1 VSAGKAPPKLS
12 KNPAVSKVANGG
24 VSMRYVP
31 WHVKAVRPELRKV
44 ARNAARRCGLSVS
57 AWLNSLIIDA
67 AAACY
72 RPTFL
77 GQATPPQPSRI
88 EDAAFAAIRKEI
100 GELKQQMSRLQVEP
114 AGFEQRLQRQLD
126 HAISAL
132 QGLVS
137 QVASPDL
144 VAALSHDIK
153 ALGDKIDRNN
163 QPIVDSELLLAQL
176 KDLRAQ
182 NGSWLAALRQQ
193 IATSAADAIR
203 GPAESICREVAS
215 LKEIQTSV
223 ERRTQDTFEAT
234 YDTIEHMV
242 DRLAA
247 IEDELRDRHVASHA
261 GRPADKQEWRREP
274 TAAVTRSAPAIVAEA
289 PALVP
294 SAAPVL
300 DRATTAAAAEPQGE
314 NGWGATALSS
324 VLPSRPSAATTMLRD
339 RAVPGFAP
347 DACLV
352 PGSGTGRTRMVANA
366 IDRIATSE
374 AANGIAK
381 SAEASASVRAK
392 FVAAARRA
400 AHAVRTEHK
409 GTPTDRFERPRQ
421 GAGQNFTFGTVFGRF
436 TRFGRLRAKFVV
448 LGVGAVLFLS
458 ALGLTFDLFHNSEEQ
473 EPVRTVTQSENTAQP
488 GGELARSEQPARP
501 PQGANLQPSPVPFDA
516 NPRPGE
522 ATLGPVPGWGVPP
535 DTVRPTAISARAGA
549 PAASPDMDAFLPMR
563 NALLHGL
570 AVRDP
575 ASPTSSAAPN
585 LTETPLPT
593 TIGGK
598 ALLAAASAG
607 DPDASYEIG
616 LRFAQGRN
624 VAQDFAMAA
633 AWLERAARSGLTP
646 AQFRLGSIYEKGLG
660 VKKDLVEAHRLYV
673 AAAEKGHAKA
683 MHNLAVLYAGGLN
696 GKPDYAT
703 ASQWFR
709 RAAEHGIVDSQ
720 YNLAILY
727 ARGVGIGHNL
737 AESYKWFALA
747 AKGGDK
753 DAARKRDE
761 VAMRLDPKQLESAKL
776 NVESFVAVPPPVEA
790 TAVKVPAGGWD
801 QAVAAATTKS
811 KAFVRPGRF
820 PDKQDAAR

>member
-1 VSAGKAPPKLS
+1 
-12 KNPAVSKVANGG
+12 
-24 VSMRYVP
+24 MRYVP
-31 WHVKAVRPELRKV
+31 WHVKAVRPELRKI
-44 ARNAARRCGLSVS
+44 ARNAARRCGLSVG
-57 AWLNSLIIDA
+57 AWLNSLVIDA

-72 RPTFL
+72 RPAFS
-77 GQATPPQPSRI
+77 GQATTPQPNRI
-88 EDAAFAAIRKEI
+88 DGAAFVAIRTEI

-153 ALGDKIDRNN
+153 ALGDKIDRNS
-163 QPIVDSELLLAQL
+163 QPVVASEFLLAQL
-176 KDLRAQ
+176 RDLRAQ
-182 NGSWLAALRQQ
+182 NESWLAALRQQ
-193 IATSAADAIR
+193 IATSAADAIS
-203 GPAESICREVAS
+203 GPAESICRDVAS
-215 LKEIQTSV
+215 LKEIQSSV
-223 ERRTQDTFEAT
+223 DQRTQDTFEAI
-234 YDTIEHMV
+234 YGTIEHMV

-247 IEDELRDRHVASHA
+247 IEDELRDRHFASHT
-261 GRPADKQEWRREP
+261 GRPADKQKWQGEP
-274 TAAVTRSAPAIVAEA
+274 AAAATRSAPAMVVEA

-300 DRATTAAAAEPQGE
+300 DRATTSAAEPQGE
-314 NGWGATALSS
+314 NDWGATALSS
-324 VLPSRPSAATTMLRD
+324 ALPSHPSATTAMLRD
-339 RAVPGFAP
+339 RAVPGFVP
-347 DACLV
+347 DACLE
-352 PGSGTGRTRMVANA
+352 PGSGARRTRVAANA

-374 AANGIAK
+374 AVNEIAK
-381 SAEASASVRAK
+381 STEASASVRAK

-400 AHAVRTEHK
+400 AQAVITEHK
-409 GTPTDRFERPRQ
+409 GMPTDRFERPRQ
-421 GAGQNFTFGTVFGRF
+421 GAGHNFTFRTVFGRF
-436 TRFGRLRAKFVV
+436 APFGRLRLRAKFVV
-448 LGVGAVLFLS
+448 LGVSAVLFLG
-458 ALGLTFDLFHNSEEQ
+458 ALGLTLDFVHNAEEQ
-473 EPVRTVTQSENTAQP
+473 ESVGPISQMENTALP
-488 GGELARSEQPARP
+488 GGESVPSEQPPRP
-501 PQGANLQPSPVPFDA
+501 PQGTNLEPSSVPFDA
-516 NPRPGE
+516 NPPPAE
-522 ATLGPVPGWGVPP
+522 ATLGQAPAWVLP
-535 DTVRPTAISARAGA
+535 DMVAPTAISAPAA
-549 PAASPDMDAFLPMR
+549 TQTPAASPDMDAFLPMR

-575 ASPTSSAAPN
+575 ALPTSSAAPN
-585 LTETPLPT
+585 LTETPLPP

-607 DPDASYEIG
+607 DPDASYEIA

-624 VAQDFAMAA
+624 VAQDFAVAA
-633 AWLERAARSGLTP
+633 AWLERAARSGLAP
-646 AQFRLGSIYEKGLG
+646 AQFRLGSMYEKGLG
-660 VKKDLVEAHRLYV
+660 VKKDLAEAHRLYV

-709 RAAEHGIVDSQ
+709 RAAAHGIVDSE

-727 ARGVGIGHNL
+727 ARGVGVGRNL

-753 DAARKRDE
+753 DAARRRDE

-776 NVESFVAVPPPVEA
+776 NVESFMAVPQPVEA
-790 TAVKVPAGGWD
+790 TAVKVPAAGGWD
-801 QAVAAATTKS
+801 QVVATATTKS
-811 KAFVRPGRF
+811 KAFVRPERF
-820 PDKQDAAR
+820 SGKQDPAR